1 MNTLGNYL
9 SENRTVKGEKHTHT
23 RIGNKENNVFGG
35 SYCISKEDESRFKNI
50 YYNEVITKRRP
61 EYLTEKQLENGPIAI
76 DLDIHYRPTV
86 DVRLHDENFIHNI
99 IDIYIKELQNFYE
112 FKPNDEFNIYV
123 MEKKNVNP
131 QAEKTKDGI
140 HIIFGLNMK
149 RKYQIEL
156 RNRILKNKDMIE
168 LFETLPLINNLY
180 GVFDNT
186 ITEGT
191 TNWQLYGSR
200 KPRYE
205 PYELTYNMKATYCID
220 EFMLEVES
228 IEMTE
233 YLFNELSIRNT
244 DRPTIDQKTISE
256 VENLINNDTNKINK
270 INKIN
275 ENRDTIINYD
285 DEITRYKNY
294 MDLIELARFNDYSNW
309 FKIQRAS
316 ANLLIPF
323 EVYNEYMTGCDG
335 YNYDNNFKVYHA
347 PPNNKETQLGFK
359 FIYDLAKE
367 DNPEGKAEL
376 DEKYSIGLFNIY
388 RFIGIQAE
396 PDESDNKIIDDI
408 KSKIEAEPNEVIKK
422 ELHKTLIEAN
432 KQMELKLKYDTYKLR
447 KIYFEK
453 YHFKIMSPFSYVR
466 AKENGFD
473 ILTSETLNQMY
484 KNLNG
489 FVKTWQADYNI
500 KTFEG
505 CDFAPQ
511 PIELA
516 NNVKNLY
523 TGLAFENMKCRINET
538 ELVKNSSIFI
548 KHLWYLSGKNNK
560 VLEYVLNYL
569 AHLIQ
574 ETGEIPRTSIVFKSE
589 QGCGKNVFF
598 ENFGNKILGEKYV
611 LATANMD
618 HILGRFPLIEQKLL
632 VLMDETSG
640 KDSFL
645 SSDKIKSYITAPT
658 IPFEK
663 KGIDIINIRNC
674 GRMIF
679 FTNNDYPVKIEPS
692 DRRFVVSEC
701 SSDIKNNTVY
711 FKALIKAFNTP
722 YMVKSFALYLKTR
735 NIENFDTTNDR
746 PITQIYKE
754 IQTAT
759 VPSEERFFVNFDEFE
774 FNKDYSG
781 KEIYALYT
789 YWASNNRI
797 KSPIVDKTFLIR
809 IKKYDFVEYRRTSI
823 GRFYTLDEKQLTG
836 FIQTKQDKEDEED
849 EDYEFPIEYSRE

>member
-1 MNTLGNYL
+1 
-9 SENRTVKGEKHTHT
+9 
-23 RIGNKENNVFGG
+23 
-35 SYCISKEDESRFKNI
+35 
-50 YYNEVITKRRP
+50 
-61 EYLTEKQLENGPIAI
+61 
-76 DLDIHYRPTV
+76 
-86 DVRLHDENFIHNI
+86 
-99 IDIYIKELQNFYE
+99 
-112 FKPNDEFNIYV
+112 
-123 MEKKNVNP
+123 
-131 QAEKTKDGI
+131 
-140 HIIFGLNMK
+140 
-149 RKYQIEL
+149 
-156 RNRILKNKDMIE
+156 
-168 LFETLPLINNLY
+168 
-180 GVFDNT
+180 
-186 ITEGT
+186 
-191 TNWQLYGSR
+191 
-200 KPRYE
+200 
-205 PYELTYNMKATYCID
+205 
-220 EFMLEVES
+220 
-228 IEMTE
+228 
-233 YLFNELSIRNT
+233 
-244 DRPTIDQKTISE
+244 
-256 VENLINNDTNKINK
+256 
-270 INKIN
+270 
-275 ENRDTIINYD
+275 
-285 DEITRYKNY
+285 
-294 MDLIELARFNDYSNW
+294 
-309 FKIQRAS
+309 
-316 ANLLIPF
+316 
-323 EVYNEYMTGCDG
+323 MTGCDG
-335 YNYDNNFKVYHA
+335 YNYDNNFKVYHI

-359 FIYDLAKE
+359 YIYDLAKE

-396 PDESDNKIIDDI
+396 PDEADNKIIDDI

-422 ELHKTLIEAN
+422 ELRKTLIDEN
-432 KQMELKLKYDTYKLR
+432 KKLELKLKYDTYKLR
-447 KIYFEK
+447 KTYFEK

-489 FVKTWQADYNI
+489 FVKIWQEDYNI

-505 CDFAPQ
+505 CDFAPP

-523 TGLAFENMKCRINET
+523 TGLAFENMKCRINEP
-538 ELVKNSSIFI
+538 ELVNNSSIFI

-781 KEIYALYT
+781 REIYALYT

-797 KSPIVDKTFLIR
+797 KSPIVDKTFLTR
-809 IKKYDFVEYRRTSI
+809 IKKCEFVSFRKSNGNIVYCV
-823 GRFYTLDEKQLTG
+823 DEAKLTR
-836 FIQTKQDKEDEED
+836 FIQAKQAYEDEED
-849 EDYEFPIEYSRE
+849 EDFEFPIEYSLGELSPNEVI